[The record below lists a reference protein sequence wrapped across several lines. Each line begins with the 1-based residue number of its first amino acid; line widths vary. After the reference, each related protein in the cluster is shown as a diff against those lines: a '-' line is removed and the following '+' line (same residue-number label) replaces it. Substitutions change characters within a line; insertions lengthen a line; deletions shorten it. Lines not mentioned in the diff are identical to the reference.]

1 MDNRSHNVVHGKGFM
16 GPAGIYI
23 LLHGILLHGIL
34 LLGLVWL
41 TSCNSEPP
49 APSKSVQAST
59 AVQTAE
65 GTIVAVGDSL
75 TAGLGVAEDMAYPA
89 QLARKLTAD
98 GFNYAVVNAGVSG
111 ETSSGA
117 RSRIDWVI
125 SALKPDIVILETGAN
140 DGLRGIEPKLLET
153 NLNQICATLKAN
165 HIQVI
170 LTGML
175 MLPNLGPE
183 YTRAFSTIYPRV
195 AQEHQV
201 IFMPFFLKDVAGEP
215 QLNQPDR
222 IHPTE
227 QGYAR
232 ITDNIYP
239 YVLKAIERHRKATSG
254 IIMPLLPTRFRSSGE
269 QRS

>member
-1 MDNRSHNVVHGKGFM
+1 MDNRSHNVFHGPDFI
-16 GPAGIYI
+16 GPAII
-23 LLHGILLHGIL
+23 LYYVWIFGVL
-34 LLGLVWL
+34 LLGLVWF
-41 TSCNSEPP
+41 TGCNSEPP
-49 APSKSVQAST
+49 ATSKSVQA
-59 AVQTAE
+59 APPVQTVE
-65 GTIVAVGDSL
+65 GTIVALGDSL
-75 TAGLGVAEDMAYPA
+75 TAGLGVAEDLAYPA
-89 QLARKLTAD
+89 QLSRKLKAD

-140 DGLRGIEPKLLET
+140 DGLRGIDPKLLET
-153 NLNQICATLKAN
+153 NLDQICAKLKAN
-165 HIQVI
+165 NIQVI

-175 MLPNLGPE
+175 MLPNLGPD

-215 QLNQPDR
+215 RLNQPDR
-222 IHPTE
+222 IHPTKE
-227 QGYAR
+227 GYAR

-239 YVLKAIERHRKATSG
+239 YVLKAIERQGKAT
-254 IIMPLLPTRFRSSGE
+254 RR
-269 QRS
+269 

>member
-1 MDNRSHNVVHGKGFM
+1 MDSRRRKVVRGPGFI
-16 GPAGIYI
+16 GPAVLYFWLCGVW
-23 LLHGILLHGIL
+23 LCGVLS
-34 LLGLVWL
+34 LGLVWL
-41 TSCNSEPP
+41 TGCNSEPTTTSKRAQAAP
-49 APSKSVQAST
+49 AGQV
-59 AVQTAE
+59 AE

-75 TAGLGVAEDMAYPA
+75 TAGLGVAEDLAYPA
-89 QLARKLTAD
+89 QLARKLKAD
-98 GFNYAVVNAGVSG
+98 GFSFAVVNAGVSG

-117 RSRIDWVI
+117 RSRIEWVI
-125 SALKPDIVILETGAN
+125 SALNPDIVILETGAN
-140 DGLRGIEPKLLET
+140 DGLRGIDPKLLET
-153 NLNQICATLKAN
+153 NLDQICAILKAN
-165 HIQVI
+165 NIQVI

-195 AQEHQV
+195 AQKHQV

-215 QLNQPDR
+215 RLNQPDR

-239 YVLKAIERHRKATSG
+239 YVLKAIERHRSV
-254 IIMPLLPTRFRSSGE
+254 ISR
-269 QRS
+269 